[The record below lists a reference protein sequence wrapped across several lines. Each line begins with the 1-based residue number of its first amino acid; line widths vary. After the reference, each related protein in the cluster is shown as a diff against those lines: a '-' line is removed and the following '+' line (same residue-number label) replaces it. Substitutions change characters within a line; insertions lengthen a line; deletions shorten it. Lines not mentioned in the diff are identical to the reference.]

1 MSMKRGFGVGAV
13 VVIVALILIIG
24 GYMYYSQNDAPVT
37 PEDNTDQTGTVG
49 AGAIVDV
56 NLPVDAGTST
66 PVETPVDSTTGTN

>member
-1 MSMKRGFGVGAV
+1 MKRGFGVGAV

-24 GYMYYSQNDAPVT
+24 GYMYYSQNDTPVT